1 MEQELITMTQKELA
15 RYEVIKRLIKKE
27 INGTEAA
34 KQLDLSVRQIK
45 NIKAKVKRHGAK
57 GIVHSNRGKPS
68 NRAISKETTEKIK
81 RIIKEKY
88 YDFGPTFASEKLEEN
103 HQIKVGKEKLR
114 QLMTDWGLWKPKP
127 RKKNKEYRAWRLR
140 KEQSGEMIQFDGCY
154 YPWLEGR
161 DGRNELCLLS
171 SIDDATGKITHLRFV
186 QDEAVI
192 PVFAFW
198 KQYLEKQGKPMSI
211 YLDKFSTYKVNTKT
225 LADDPNVL
233 TQFERVMKDMG
244 IRIIHAHSPQA
255 KGRIERLNITLQ
267 DRVG

>member
-161 DGRNELCLLS
+161 DGR
-171 SIDDATGKITHLRFV
+171 
-186 QDEAVI
+186 DEFYVC
-192 PVFAFW
+192 
-198 KQYLEKQGKPMSI
+198 
-211 YLDKFSTYKVNTKT
+211 
-225 LADDPNVL
+225 
-233 TQFERVMKDMG
+233 
-244 IRIIHAHSPQA
+244 
-255 KGRIERLNITLQ
+255 
-267 DRVG
+267 